1 MELNGETISNISKRV
16 EKTKKYIYIY
26 LNEKCWLQSE
36 KKSKG
41 KRTSGEA
48 EWIFSLGNV
57 GTIVYLPTG
66 GRERRLV
73 RGDGRRA
80 RRVLLTRDRRQ

>member
-1 MELNGETISNISKRV
+1 ML
-16 EKTKKYIYIY
+16 
-26 LNEKCWLQSE
+26 LQSE

>member
-16 EKTKKYIYIY
+16 EKTKKYIYISQRKM
-26 LNEKCWLQSE
+26 LLQSE

>member
-1 MELNGETISNISKRV
+1 MEEKRAKCFEYISKRI
-16 EKTKKYIYIY
+16 EKTRRKGKK
-26 LNEKCWLQSE
+26 KKMFSFCSE
-36 KKSKG
+36 KKWKG
-41 KRTSGEA
+41 KRRSREA